1 MLTYDLTARGRKT
14 MYEYLYEAMKA
25 DILSGRLTAG
35 EKLPS
40 KRAFAEHLQVSV
52 KTVENTYEQLLLE
65 GYIRSEE
72 KRGYFVNRL
81 EVKNVS
87 APAYA
92 SFVTRF
98 REEEYLADL
107 TANNIQYDKFPFA
120 TWAKIMRQTLTDYD
134 TSLLK
139 TVPFNGVEKLRV
151 AIAEHLYRYRGMHV
165 SPDHIIVGAGTEYLY
180 SRLLQLLGKNAKF
193 GVENPGYRKITK
205 LYDVGGVTW
214 DYVDID
220 GQGMKVE
227 QLDQKGITVAHVSP
241 EHHFPIGLVMPVGRR
256 QELLRWAAE
265 EPERYIVEDDFDCE
279 FRMVGKPVPYM
290 QSMDRNHRVIYI
302 NTFSKTMVPSLR
314 IGYMV
319 LPEKLMERYI
329 STMNFYSCTVSGFEQ
344 YAMAAFLEKGYF
356 ERHIRRL
363 LNDYRGQRERICRM
377 FRESPLSQISQIYQD
392 DAGTHFLLHVRT
404 ELSDVEIKWA
414 ARQRGI
420 LVNCLSEYCFADAQK
435 YRGILVIHYS
445 DMADE
450 ILQKVIGALAEI
462 FCNYSEP

>member
-25 DILSGRLTAG
+25 DILSGRLAAG

-81 EVKNVS
+81 EVKNTA

-151 AIAEHLYRYRGMHV
+151 AIAEHLYRYRGMQV

-205 LYDVGGVTW
+205 LYEVGGVAW

-227 QLDQKGITVAHVSP
+227 QLKQKGITVAHVSP

-279 FRMVGKPVPYM
+279 FRMVGRPIPSV

-344 YAMAAFLEKGYF
+344 YAMAAFLEQGYF

-363 LNDYRGQRERICRM
+363 INDYREQRERICRM
-377 FRESPLSQISQIYQD
+377 FRKSPLSQISHIYQD
-392 DAGTHFLLHVRT
+392 DAGTHFLLHIRT
-404 ELSDVEIKWA
+404 DLSDVEIKWA
-414 ARQRGI
+414 ARQQGI

-445 DMADE
+445 DMEDE
-450 ILQKVIGALAEI
+450 VLQKVIGALEEI
-462 FCNYSEP
+462 FL

>member
-1 MLTYDLTARGRKT
+1 MQSICIGTVACMCHRI
-14 MYEYLYEAMKA
+14 
-25 DILSGRLTAG
+25 ILLW
-35 EKLPS
+35 E
-40 KRAFAEHLQVSV
+40 
-52 KTVENTYEQLLLE
+52 
-65 GYIRSEE
+65 
-72 KRGYFVNRL
+72 
-81 EVKNVS
+81 
-87 APAYA
+87 
-92 SFVTRF
+92 
-98 REEEYLADL
+98 RE
-107 TANNIQYDKFPFA
+107 
-120 TWAKIMRQTLTDYD
+120 
-134 TSLLK
+134 S
-139 TVPFNGVEKLRV
+139 
-151 AIAEHLYRYRGMHV
+151 
-165 SPDHIIVGAGTEYLY
+165 EYLY

-220 GQGMKVE
+220 SQGMKVE
-227 QLDQKGITVAHVSP
+227 QLVKRVLPWRMYRRNII
-241 EHHFPIGLVMPVGRR
+241 FPSDWSCLWEDGRNCFAGRR
-256 QELLRWAAE
+256 RNRSA
-265 EPERYIVEDDFDCE
+265 IFVEDDFDCE
-279 FRMVGKPVPYM
+279 FRMVGKPVPSM

-344 YAMAAFLEKGYF
+344 YAMAAFLGKGYF

-450 ILQKVIGALAEI
+450 ILQKVIGALEEI

>member
-1 MLTYDLTARGRKT
+1 MRDVRRNNDRDPENECGKTVKERAGTGGRKGRRAPIRKST
-14 MYEYLYEAMKA
+14 KRTLFRKVNALQPEILRLPRAAPPSEAKA
-25 DILSGRLTAG
+25 HHEAC
-35 EKLPS
+35 
-40 KRAFAEHLQVSV
+40 
-52 KTVENTYEQLLLE
+52 
-65 GYIRSEE
+65 
-72 KRGYFVNRL
+72 RGNEPPEDDRR
-81 EVKNVS
+81 KNQ
-87 APAYA
+87 
-92 SFVTRF
+92 
-98 REEEYLADL
+98 
-107 TANNIQYDKFPFA
+107 I
-120 TWAKIMRQTLTDYD
+120 LTDYD

-279 FRMVGKPVPYM
+279 FRMVGKPVPSM

-450 ILQKVIGALAEI
+450 ILQKVIGALEEI

>member
-1 MLTYDLTARGRKT
+1 M
-14 MYEYLYEAMKA
+14 
-25 DILSGRLTAG
+25 
-35 EKLPS
+35 
-40 KRAFAEHLQVSV
+40 
-52 KTVENTYEQLLLE
+52 
-65 GYIRSEE
+65 
-72 KRGYFVNRL
+72 
-81 EVKNVS
+81 
-87 APAYA
+87 
-92 SFVTRF
+92 TRF
-98 REEEYLADL
+98 REEKYLADL

-120 TWAKIMRQTLTDYD
+120 TWAKIMRQALTDYD

-151 AIAEHLYRYRGMHV
+151 AIAEHLYRYRSMEV
-165 SPDHIIVGAGTEYLY
+165 SPDHII
-180 SRLLQLLGKNAKF
+180 
-193 GVENPGYRKITK
+193 
-205 LYDVGGVTW
+205 
-214 DYVDID
+214 
-220 GQGMKVE
+220 
-227 QLDQKGITVAHVSP
+227 
-241 EHHFPIGLVMPVGRR
+241 VGRR

-279 FRMVGKPVPYM
+279 FRMVAKPVPSM

-344 YAMAAFLEKGYF
+344 YAMAAFLEQGYF

-363 LNDYRGQRERICRM
+363 INDYRGQRERICRM
-377 FRESPLSQISQIYQD
+377 FRESRLHQISHIYQD

-404 ELSDVEIKWA
+404 DLSDVEIKWA
-414 ARQRGI
+414 ARQQGI

-445 DMADE
+445 DMEDE
-450 ILQKVIGALAEI
+450 VLQKVIGALEEI
-462 FCNYSEP
+462 FL